1 MSTEESPALS
11 SMATV
16 PGNESRSERLTR
28 EIIQYGELAFNPELP
43 FLTRSDNETRFSEL
57 ISWYET
63 DFFIVNYASFLPI

>member
-1 MSTEESPALS
+1 
-11 SMATV
+11 MATV

-43 FLTRSDNETRFSEL
+43 FLTRSDNETRFSDL
-57 ISWYET
+57 ISWYEI